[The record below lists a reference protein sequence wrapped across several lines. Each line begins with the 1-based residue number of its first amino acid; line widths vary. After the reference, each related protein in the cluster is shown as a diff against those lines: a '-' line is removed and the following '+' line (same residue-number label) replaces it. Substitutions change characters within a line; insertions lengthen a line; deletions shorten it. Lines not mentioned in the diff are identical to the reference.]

1 MQFNLDT
8 TTGLSIRSYSP
19 GRLQL
24 GDEALTSPVIISST
38 RVIITDW
45 AAPVITELRLDDLQP
60 ALDEKPELILLGTGN
75 RHLFPPAR
83 VVADILRQGIGFECM
98 NTGAACRTF
107 NVLVSESRQVAA
119 ALIV

>member
-19 GRLQL
+19 GRLRL
-24 GDEALTSPVIISST
+24 GDDDLTSPVIINST
-38 RVIITDW
+38 QVIITDW
-45 AAPVITELRLDDLQP
+45 AAPVIGELRLDDLQP
-60 ALDEKPELILLGTGN
+60 ALDEKPELILLGTGDQ
-75 RHLFPPAR
+75 HVFPPAR
-83 VVADILRQGIGFECM
+83 VVAEILRQGIGFECM

-107 NVLVSESRQVAA
+107 NVLVSEGRQVVA